1 MNQRLDALLAQLDE
15 GMRLRLTLIGG
26 AEAETA
32 LRQWMTTRS
41 HPVGWLRL
49 TPAHN
54 AAPRF
59 IAALTAALQPLTSIA
74 LPKAVPELSP
84 EDALIELLNALAS
97 APETL
102 ALIIAGYEVI
112 TAPAIHA
119 ALSLMLDY
127 LPPQLHLYLLGDPA
141 PALPLP
147 RLRVRRQLLEITTA
161 AA

>member
-1 MNQRLDALLAQLDE
+1 MTCKRLDALLAQLDR
-15 GMRLRLTLIGG
+15 GLHARLTLISG

-32 LRQWMTTRS
+32 LCSWMKTRAQ
-41 HPVGWLRL
+41 PTGWLRL

-59 IAALTAALQPLTSIA
+59 IAALTGALQPLTSIA
-74 LPKAVPELSP
+74 LPETASELRP
-84 EDALIELLNALAS
+84 EDALIELLNALAA

-102 ALIIAGYEVI
+102 ALIITGYEVI

-127 LPPQLHLYLLGDPA
+127 APPQLHLYLLSATEP
-141 PALPLP
+141 PLPLP
-147 RLRVRRQLLEITTA
+147 RLRVRRQLVEITT
-161 AA
+161 